1 MPSLS
6 LKYRIAAIIFALEAI
21 MMAVVLSL
29 TLNSY
34 FNANTE
40 LSTKNELVLMNILSD
55 LGRVALFNAEYDEF
69 QPYVEEIV
77 ANPIVEKVLL
87 LDHDNRVVVSSDVT
101 DVGRISPPI
110 NNLHNPSK
118 SHYWRVNKIANSSGV
133 LGKLAIMFSHESL
146 VSANKKATDLGIATA
161 LTGMVVIALVGI
173 IIGFLLTRRL
183 DNLTEA
189 ATKIAEG
196 NLSASAN
203 ITGEDEVSLL
213 GKAFNQ
219 MARNVEKLVAELRD
233 RESEL
238 QTIQLDLEQRIRE
251 RTAELAV
258 ARDEALAANHTKS
271 LFLANMSHELR
282 TPLNAICGYSELIL
296 EIAAE
301 QGYDQIRGD
310 IQNIHSA
317 GNHLLGIV
325 NNVLDLSK
333 IEAGKMEFELHE
345 FNIADLIHEVVS
357 SVKPLVEKNNN
368 QLEIH
373 FDDSISDM
381 YTDETK
387 VSQILINLIANAA
400 KFTENGNITFTIK
413 KHPQH
418 NLALFTI
425 EDTGIGISPHHIN
438 SLFEE
443 FTQADSSTTR
453 KYGGTGLGL
462 ALSKRICELL
472 GGQIDVQSQV
482 NKGTTF
488 YVHLPIKTT
497 LKASIHQEQIH
508 HKNIRNENQQVSNIS
523 NKKI

>member
-1 MPSLS
+1 MPSFS

-21 MMAVVLSL
+21 MMAVVLGI
-29 TLNSY
+29 TLNYY
-34 FNANTE
+34 FKANTE
-40 LSTKNELVLMNILSD
+40 LSTKNEVVLTNVLSD
-55 LGRVALFNAEYDEF
+55 LGRIALFNAEYDEF

-77 ANPIVEKVLL
+77 TNPIVEKVML
-87 LDHDNRVVVSSDVT
+87 LDHDNRVVVSSNVT
-101 DVGRISPPI
+101 DVGKISPPI
-110 NNLHNPSK
+110 NNLRNK
-118 SHYWRVNKIANSSGV
+118 NESHYWRVEQISNSSGK
-133 LGKLAIMFSHESL
+133 LGKLAILFSHDSL
-146 VSANKKATDLGIATA
+146 VMANDEAIDLGIGTA
-161 LTGMVVIALVGI
+161 LSGMIIIAIIGI

-183 DNLTEA
+183 ENLTDA
-189 ATKIAEG
+189 ATRIAEG
-196 NLSASAN
+196 NFSVSVN
-203 ITGEDEVSLL
+203 TTGDDEVGIL
-213 GKAFNQ
+213 GKTFNQ
-219 MARNVEKLVAELRD
+219 MARNVEKLIAELRD

-238 QTIQLDLEQRIRE
+238 RSIQLDLEQRIQQ

-282 TPLNAICGYSELIL
+282 TPLNAICGYSELIS

-301 QGYDQIRGD
+301 QGYEQIRGD

-317 GNHLLGIV
+317 GNHLLSIV

-333 IEAGKMEFELHE
+333 IEAGKMEFELRE
-345 FNIADLIHEVVS
+345 FEISELIHEVVS
-357 SVKPLVEKNNN
+357 SVKPQVEKNNN
-368 QLEIH
+368 QLEIN
-373 FDDSISDM
+373 FDDSITSM

-400 KFTENGNITFTIK
+400 KFTENGNITFTIR

-425 EDTGIGISPHHIN
+425 EDTGIGISPQHIN

-462 ALSKRICELL
+462 ALTKRICELL
-472 GGQIDVQSQV
+472 GGQIDVSSQLD
-482 NKGTTF
+482 KGTKFTIC
-488 YVHLPIKTT
+488 LPIKTT
-497 LKASIHQEQIH
+497 LKAVVY
-508 HKNIRNENQQVSNIS
+508 NEDSNPGSGELRQVSNLH
-523 NKKI
+523 NKKL